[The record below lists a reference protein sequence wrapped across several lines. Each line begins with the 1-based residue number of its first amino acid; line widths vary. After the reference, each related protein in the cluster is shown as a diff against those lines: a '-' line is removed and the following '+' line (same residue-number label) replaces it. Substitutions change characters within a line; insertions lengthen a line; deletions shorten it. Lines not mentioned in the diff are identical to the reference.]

1 MTELMK
7 DSGTA
12 AGGQVDIKVS
22 SEMSLDIYVW
32 AAESSPILKN
42 NYSVPVEKRS
52 KEESIDDTAGNKV
65 WPSLQGKLKE
75 TEETEVKCQC
85 HSLHELSPFFS
96 FFWGGGG
103 KEIRFMF
110 LIQ

>member
-1 MTELMK
+1 MK

-75 TEETEVKCQC
+75 TEETKLNAIHCMSC
-85 HSLHELSPFFS
+85 HLFFS

-103 KEIRFMF
+103 KETRFMF

>member
-7 DSGTA
+7 DSGIA
-12 AGGQVDIKVS
+12 AGGQVDIKAS

-65 WPSLQGKLKE
+65 
-75 TEETEVKCQC
+75 
-85 HSLHELSPFFS
+85 
-96 FFWGGGG
+96 
-103 KEIRFMF
+103 
-110 LIQ
+110 